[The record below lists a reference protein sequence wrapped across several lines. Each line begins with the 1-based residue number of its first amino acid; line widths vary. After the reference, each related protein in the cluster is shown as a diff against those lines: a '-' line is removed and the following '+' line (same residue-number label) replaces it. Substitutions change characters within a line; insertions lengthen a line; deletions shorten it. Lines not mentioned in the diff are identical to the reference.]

1 MKKVNSK
8 LEGKIMKSK
17 RLTTMK
23 KIHERIREVVKWVD
37 DFWIG
42 KCPACG
48 GLVVCDSELRS
59 HNFIRIAFTCEICRY
74 CAEITLIIKEKRG
87 ERRREASQ
95 SEHSRASASDCAAG
109 RAREYATD
117 AFKRGYLRQGKSLVR
132 AA

>member
-1 MKKVNSK
+1 MKK
-8 LEGKIMKSK
+8 E
-17 RLTTMK
+17 RLVTLK

-59 HNFIRIAFTCEICRY
+59 HNFIRIAFTCEVCNY
-74 CAEITLIIKEKRG
+74 CAEITLVVKERKAERVARSERLSSSECERG
-87 ERRREASQ
+87 ASCV
-95 SEHSRASASDCAAG
+95 SG
-109 RAREYATD
+109 RAREYAKD
-117 AFKRGYLRQGKSLVR
+117 AFRRSYLRQGKSLIR